1 MQSYIS
7 HPLGL
12 LFYHLI
18 NSFNQNLAILP
29 LFSDLSLND
38 QKSRIKIKQ
47 IESQWLSEETTEMK
61 KMLYAVQKNVDPS
74 SIAINVK
81 LQ

>member
-1 MQSYIS
+1 M
-7 HPLGL
+7 
-12 LFYHLI
+12 
-18 NSFNQNLAILP
+18 
-29 LFSDLSLND
+29 
-38 QKSRIKIKQ
+38 
-47 IESQWLSEETTEMK
+47 ESQWLSEETTEMK